1 MLFVFAVGTGVA
13 LLLGYALSRSIQWP
27 AWMVTYRLAI
37 GAVLGAI
44 AALLFYWLRSARPP
58 KTSFYQ
64 PVRVKQAKVQFGG
77 VMGGPGHVAFLK
89 LAFTNPD
96 YLNVFM
102 NANREAIKAG
112 HITVVQT

>member
-1 MLFVFAVGTGVA
+1 MPWR
-13 LLLGYALSRSIQWP
+13 RSS
-27 AWMVTYRLAI
+27 
-37 GAVLGAI
+37 
-44 AALLFYWLRSARPP
+44 FYWLRSARPP
-58 KTSFYQ
+58 RTSFYQ

-102 NANREAIKAG
+102 NANREAITGRAPRRRSG
-112 HITVVQT
+112 LNATQASN